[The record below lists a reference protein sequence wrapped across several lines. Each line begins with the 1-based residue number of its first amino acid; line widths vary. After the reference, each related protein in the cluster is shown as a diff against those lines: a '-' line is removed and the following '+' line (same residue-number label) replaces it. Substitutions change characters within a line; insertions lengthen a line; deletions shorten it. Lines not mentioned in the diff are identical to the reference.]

1 MICYKK
7 KKEAG
12 TEPLSEQQFYRLL
25 HAKRNNDNI
34 DLFRQTGKASYK
46 ESLPCICFQATFDV
60 SKRAVKDK
68 KTKKVIRYEE
78 GRWNLQKYAHL
89 TGLVVL
95 DIDHVENPREWING
109 RWIIEHEKVVAR
121 EEWAAANQVSL
132 DELNKLLA
140 LIVLIF
146 ITPSEKGFKLVFKAD
161 AAWGNIAD
169 NQLEMAKLLG
179 LTPDMSGKDASRTAF
194 ICKEEDLLFINNEIF
209 TYEDQEFA
217 EKYNAQ
223 YRAGNS
229 QPIYHHP
236 DGAGKCDKKSAMAA
250 AKDGASADE
259 GGQVSAAVQGGEQGL
274 MWRGYSLQAIIDRR
288 FAGAMPNGED
298 IKRHDACL
306 RLASDLLAMLDADKA
321 QVLQVLLAQSWVKDI
336 VDERDED
343 IEKMVGDAYEF
354 NRKQV
359 KEHLWVY
366 PSKEMQ
372 EAVREV
378 TGLSYIQLVRGGKTE
393 AACAEDEMSQQLW
406 QWGRQIEELFPQ
418 YPLLGDI
425 CKGLK
430 KNQYPAALF
439 VAGSMLMTLMTRC
452 TYRFYHRPETLRR
465 LNCQTLIIGDPAS
478 GKSFATRL
486 DDILMRPIKQA
497 DAERVVSINDY
508 RDLLKTKGA
517 NKDKPQKPK
526 VPLRNHPSKT
536 SNAQFIQDMINTK
549 EVVDGEEM
557 QLHMFTFDS
566 ELDNTLENDKSGAWM
581 KKAGMEL
588 KAFHNEEDGQ
598 AYSNVDSVMGTF
610 KVMWN
615 FVYTGTPIALH
626 KKINER
632 NIGTGLATRMTCIPL
647 PSTNFE
653 MMERETAMDYESDQ
667 RLEEWAY
674 LLDRTKGEL
683 PIQAIVDEMYDWTAR
698 RMEEA
703 AYNNSKADEML
714 LKRCAYHGVNFSA
727 PFIVV
732 RHWSEMKED
741 SNFWQVDF
749 HTDEVDCQLA
759 ELLVNIQYGCQRYFF
774 GAMAE
779 AYFDNQ
785 HKEKLAYSPRKQK
798 SMTCFENLPAA
809 FTYKDVMRVYALP
822 AESARKVISR
832 LNSDKLVEKSGSA
845 VEDGHTIST
854 YQKLAV

>member
-7 KKEAG
+7 KKEGG

-25 HAKRNNDNI
+25 RAKRNNANI

-60 SKRAVKDK
+60 SKRAIKDK
-68 KTKKVIRYEE
+68 KTKQVTGYED
-78 GRWNLQKYAHL
+78 GRWNLQKYARL

-95 DIDHVENPREWING
+95 DIDHVDDPKELWA
-109 RWIIEHEKVVAR
+109 KVESGILAAR
-121 EEWAAANQVSL
+121 EDL
-132 DELNKLLA
+132 DR
-140 LIVLIF
+140 IVVVF
-146 ITPSEKGFKLVFKAD
+146 ITPSGHGLKIVFMANVE
-161 AAWGNIAD
+161 WGNIAD
-169 NQLEMAKLLG
+169 NQLEMAKRLG

-194 ICKEEDLLFINNEIF
+194 ICKEEDLLYINNAVF
-209 TYEDQEFA
+209 TYEDKEFA

-223 YRAGNS
+223 YRAGTS
-229 QPIYHHP
+229 QPLYHLA
-236 DGAGKCDKKSAMAA
+236 DGTFKSDQRSAVAT
-250 AKDGASADE
+250 AKDGQTADE
-259 GGQVSAAVQGGEQGL
+259 GRQVPAAQQDSQL
-274 MWRGYSLQAIIDRR
+274 DMMWRGYDLQTIINQRY
-288 FAGAMPNGED
+288 AGGLPDGQD
-298 IKRHDACL
+298 IKRHDSCL
-306 RLASDLLAMLDADKA
+306 RLASDLLAMLDADKSK
-321 QVLQVLLAQSWVKDI
+321 VLEVLLAQSWVKDI
-336 VDERDED
+336 VAERDEN

-359 KEHLWVY
+359 QDHLWVY

-372 EAVREV
+372 DAVREV

-393 AACAEDEMSQQLW
+393 VACAEDEMSQQLW
-406 QWGRQIEELFPQ
+406 QWGRQIEALFPQ
-418 YPLLGDI
+418 YPLLRDI

-439 VAGSMLMTLMTRC
+439 VAGSMMMTLMTRC

-486 DDILMRPIKQA
+486 DDILMLPIKQA

-549 EVVDGEEM
+549 EMVDGEEV
-557 QLHMFTFDS
+557 QLHMYTFDS

-598 AYSNVDSVMGTF
+598 AYSNADSVIGTF

-632 NIGTGLATRMTCIPL
+632 NIGTGLATRLTCIPL

-653 MMERETAMDYESDQ
+653 MMERETSIDYDSDR
-667 RLEEWAY
+667 RLEEWAF

-683 PIQAIVDEMYDWTAR
+683 PIQQIVDELYDWTAR

-703 AYNNSKADEML
+703 AFNNSKADEML
-714 LKRCAYHGVNFSA
+714 LKRCAYHVINFSA
-727 PFIVV
+727 PFIVM

-741 SNFWQVDF
+741 GNFWQVCF
-749 HTDEVDCQLA
+749 QTDEVDCQLA

-785 HKEKLAYSPRKQK
+785 HKEKLAYRPRKQK
-798 SMTCFENLPAA
+798 SMTCFENLPTE
-809 FTYKDVMRVYALP
+809 FTYKDVMRIYALP
-822 AESARKVISR
+822 TESARKVISR
-832 LNSDKLVEKSGSA
+832 MNRDKLIEKTGST
-845 VEDGHTIST
+845 VEDGHTIAT
-854 YQKLAV
+854 YKKLTNTMI